1 MNTQRTHI
9 VTEHAAR
16 HSEILLQRYRLEGL
30 IGRGNMA
37 EIYRAYDLS
46 TGKYCAI
53 KILMRN
59 YALQDEVKRRFMR
72 EAEIIRSL
80 NHPNIVKL
88 HDLCI
93 ADDGTPI
100 LAMELLTGED
110 LSALLLRQGPLSL
123 EDAICIMSQVGSGV
137 AALHRRG
144 VLHRDIKPQNIF
156 LCKTT
161 GGPHRPVVKLIDLGL
176 AKLLIPNQSHAA
188 SEQML
193 IGTPEYLAPEA
204 TTGRPEDVDERVDQW
219 AMAVTLYRMLS
230 GQLPFPLTASVH
242 ELMQRI
248 RSQPPVPLEA
258 YAPGHPTELSAVIR
272 KALQKDKADRYPGVE
287 QFVSALLA
295 ATDCEPVFDDPTVI
309 TYRCIPANEQVPQ
322 PKPSEPPVQA
332 PRKNPM
338 QRRAAL
344 IALITAPMMMLVVAG
359 ALRARER
366 PTQPVSEVKP
376 AQRSQAQT
384 NLAAES
390 EEPRWLALPSTPK
403 QATHQ
408 DTAASRPKAAVSRN
422 KQEARRS
429 KKRHVRVIKHSV
441 QRWR

>member
-9 VTEHAAR
+9 DTEHAAR
-16 HSEILLQRYRLEGL
+16 QSEILLQRYRLEGL

-46 TGKYCAI
+46 TGKYCAV

-59 YALQDEVKRRFMR
+59 YALQDEVKRRFLR

-93 ADDGTPI
+93 TDDGTPI

-123 EDAICIMSQVGSGV
+123 EDAVCIMSQVGSGV

-204 TTGRPEDVDERVDQW
+204 TTGRPDDVDERIDQW

-230 GQLPFPLTASVH
+230 GQLPFPLTTSVH

-248 RSQPPVPLEA
+248 RTQPPVPLEA
-258 YAPGHPTELSAVIR
+258 HAPGHPAELSAVIR
-272 KALQKDKADRYPGVE
+272 KALQKDKSLRYPGVE
-287 QFVSALLA
+287 QFVSALRS

-309 TYRCIPANEQVPQ
+309 TYQSIPAEVPIAQ
-322 PKPSEPPVQA
+322 PAPSEPPA
-332 PRKNPM
+332 KASHKRPLR
-338 QRRAAL
+338 RRAAL
-344 IALITAPMMMLVVAG
+344 AALITAPMLLILVAG

-366 PTQPVSEVKP
+366 PPQPASEMNATQ
-376 AQRSQAQT
+376 QSQAPT
-384 NLAAES
+384 SDPGEPLS
-390 EEPRWLALPSTPK
+390 PRWLALPSAEGHNPN
-403 QATHQ
+403 Q
-408 DTAASRPKAAVSRN
+408 DTASPLPTAAVSRN